1 MTDQLREIKRQPK
14 TNIQGMAAVNSV
26 SAQSL
31 VMRNQIVANAKD
43 AVHVPNKKY
52 GHFGHSDSSVL
63 WIGITISIFLR
74 FDPK

>member
-43 AVHVPNKKY
+43 AVHVAICKMSFPKKQN
-52 GHFGHSDSSVL
+52 
-63 WIGITISIFLR
+63 
-74 FDPK
+74 